1 MQYLKVVYIVVAVSE
16 GCFYVVTVSK
26 GCVYVVA
33 VSEGCFYVVAVSE
46 GCFYVVAVAKDCFY
60 VVAVSKDCFYVVAVS
75 KGKNELDGEDWS
87 RVKEMESE
95 RRNTRLPPPR
105 SVLDTDMWCASRCF
119 VFGSFFCLLFVSGSN
134 FGIVD
139 EKWLILKLFI

>member
-1 MQYLKVVYIVVAVSE
+1 MQFLKAVYIVVAVSK
-16 GCFYVVTVSK
+16 GCFYLVAVSK

-33 VSEGCFYVVAVSE
+33 VFKG
-46 GCFYVVAVAKDCFY
+46 CFY

-105 SVLDTDMWCASRCF
+105 SVLDTDM
-119 VFGSFFCLLFVSGSN
+119 
-134 FGIVD
+134 
-139 EKWLILKLFI
+139 